1 MTRTLAVVGLGLIG
15 GSLAASLKAI
25 RAPWK
30 VRAADRRR
38 SALLF
43 ALERGYIDEAVDSPA
58 EAAEGADLVVLA
70 SPVRAI
76 RSALRELG
84 PGLRPGQVITDVGG
98 SKEGILREARGAL
111 PPGVAFV
118 GGHPVAGTERSG
130 VESAVP
136 GLFEGRNCVLTPDA
150 DTDPRA
156 LEAVAGL
163 WRELGAHVV
172 CLTAE
177 LHDRIFAL
185 VSHLPHALAYGLVD
199 TVAEEL
205 EPGQAGLAGGSFRD
219 FSRVTAGSPAVWTE
233 IFLENREALLYAL
246 DVFSSR
252 LAALRA
258 AVDREDDQA
267 LSGFFRRAAKAGDP
281 SWTR

>member
-15 GSLAASLKAI
+15 GSLAASLKA
-25 RAPWK
+25 RGAPWK

-38 SALLF
+38 SALLL
-43 ALERGYIDEAVDSPA
+43 ALERGYIDEAADSPA

-84 PGLRPGQVITDVGG
+84 PGLRPGQVITDVG
-98 SKEGILREARGAL
+98 ILREARGAL

-118 GGHPVAGTERSG
+118 GGHPVAGTERCG

-136 GLFEGRNCVLTPDA
+136 GLFEGRNCVLTPDT

-205 EPGQAGLAGGSFRD
+205 ETGQSGLAGGSFRD

-246 DVFSSR
+246 DAFSSR

-267 LSGFFRRAAKAGDP
+267 LSGFFRRAAEAGDP